1 MCHQE
6 DARKSGR
13 KRTEWTCQLLVYAD
27 KVKRMGKNMNN
38 IKKNRKA
45 LLEARREV
53 GLETNAEK
61 TKYTVVSSAKCRTIS

>member
-1 MCHQE
+1 
-6 DARKSGR
+6 
-13 KRTEWTCQLLVYAD
+13 
-27 KVKRMGKNMNN
+27 MGKNMNN